1 MQGKDRSEHGRPSA
15 LCVEPDE
22 KLVDVPARRR
32 GRPLKGQSETLTQS
46 IIDVATDLFLTDGF
60 RATSMDAIAARTGS
74 SKRTLYARF
83 PSKLHLFD
91 EVAARFAHRRQAVFE
106 RAEGSGEPLVHLLQK
121 VARDLLEDAVSI
133 DSIAMFRLL
142 VAEGYRLP
150 ELKLIGHERLF
161 EPMIR
166 TVSTILAEAVQ
177 RGEVVDLDPVL
188 IAEQFIEAVS
198 GREVRRIAFGYEPAG
213 MTPERLARLS
223 TVVSL
228 FLDGISAP
236 RRGSLEQSGV
246 SAGLH
251 REAGGRIES

>member
-1 MQGKDRSEHGRPSA
+1 MQGKDVSGHGRLSA
-15 LCVEPDE
+15 LRVEPVSDQT
-22 KLVDVPARRR
+22 KPPIRRR

-46 IIDVATDLFLTDGF
+46 IIDVATELFLTDGF

-106 RAEGSGEPLVHLLQK
+106 RATGSEEPLVHLLHK
-121 VARDLLEDAVSI
+121 VARDLLEDAVSVE
-133 DSIAMFRLL
+133 SIAMFRLL

-150 ELKLIGHERLF
+150 ELKLIGHQRLF
-161 EPMIR
+161 EPLLN
-166 TVSTILAEAVQ
+166 TVSTILDEAVQ
-177 RGEVVDLDPVL
+177 RGEVVDLDPML

-213 MTPERLARLS
+213 LTTDRLARLT
-223 TVVSL
+223 TVVNL
-228 FLDGISAP
+228 FLDGISL
-236 RRGSLEQSGV
+236 REQR
-246 SAGLH
+246 AG
-251 REAGGRIES
+251 AG